1 MPTEAHWINIQR
13 PRGLADSAIPAEI
26 AKVFVLGSMWLLL
39 HQPQKPLRG
48 VGFLIAEVFS
58 VHAAW
63 STLLSRG
70 GSLMSTKENVA
81 LMRRWFEE
89 VWNQGKIETVH
100 ELLAEDAIGVGQAE
114 PGVEIHGP
122 ADFIPFVHRIRGA
135 FPDIKV
141 TVEDAFGARDQVVLR
156 WSATMTHTGNHL
168 GIPASGKPVR
178 ITGMSMVRIRDGKIV
193 VGWDNWD
200 QLAMMQQIGAYEHPR
215 TTAVAKTA

>member
-1 MPTEAHWINIQR
+1 
-13 PRGLADSAIPAEI
+13 
-26 AKVFVLGSMWLLL
+26 
-39 HQPQKPLRG
+39 QKPLSGCGVSNRRG
-48 VGFLIAEVFS
+48 
-58 VHAAW
+58 
-63 STLLSRG
+63 LLGTRRLEYSIEPWR
-70 GSLMSTKENVA
+70 SLMSTKENVA

-100 ELLAEDAIGVGQAE
+100 ELLAEGAIGVGQAE